1 MTEKYQIITG
11 SIKLDVTPVVVKEVK
26 INSKGLLLLSLVG
39 EIPYDNMEEGS
50 KSCQQGT
57 AIKVGKEIQPEHA
70 RSHSKQMYEF
80 GKFHLQFTNQ
90 LISLIISSM

>member
-1 MTEKYQIITG
+1 MTENYQITTG
-11 SIKLDVTPVVVKEVK
+11 SIKLDVTPVVVKRRTAQEVK

-57 AIKVGKEIQPEHA
+57 AIKVGKEKQPEQA
-70 RSHSKQMYEF
+70 RSH
-80 GKFHLQFTNQ
+80 G
-90 LISLIISSM
+90 